1 MPNRKQRRE
10 HERRVDTMLENLDL
24 SEALTMRAG
33 LDDLP
38 DVTEAR
44 FFIASLVPYEVGT
57 NGLPVDFEDPE
68 VEEVRVIMERWLI
81 AELDAA
87 IDEITGGDILDLGE
101 LMRQAPA
108 SKVGALP
115 GLVMVE
121 YSRLVKWGT
130 SGEDTFLIPEDDVV
144 YDSDEDALAAG
155 LDDDAD
161 EDNDEKEDWEDLNR
175 FSDDEELFGNGDTGE
190 ALLPDKRPLATNDAQ
205 EREIGPNG
213 LFTYRLPL

>member
-1 MPNRKQRRE
+1 MPNRKEKRA
-10 HERRVDTMLENLDL
+10 HDRRVDALIENLDL

-38 DVTEAR
+38 EVTEAR
-44 FFIASLVPYEVGT
+44 FFIASLIPYEVGT
-57 NGLPVDFEDPE
+57 NGLPVDFEDAE
-68 VEEVRVIMERWLI
+68 VEKVRGVMERWLI

-101 LMRQAPA
+101 LMRQAPP

-155 LDDDAD
+155 LDEDAG
-161 EDNDEKEDWEDLNR
+161 EDNDEQEDWEDLNR
-175 FSDDEELFGNGDTGE
+175 FSDDEELFGDGDTGE
-190 ALLPDKRPLATNDAQ
+190 ALLPDKRP
-205 EREIGPNG
+205 
-213 LFTYRLPL
+213 